1 MFKRSLR
8 LPLRACCA
16 SFKINFITKKLLG
29 NKHHIPKWS
38 AKAYTPQ
45 RTHLQLEQPFWSCGV
60 SRRISHFH
68 YWIYFCVFIHHKK
81 EHCAILNNVHCSF
94 LMLPHSGPI
103 MVSRASLLMNLIP
116 EGWGQAAPCL
126 NQPMS
131 SILTCNMA
139 WQPWNCP
146 VPPDLTHS
154 LRGTTMTAIFL
165 NLWSPW
171 ILRRTEL
178 SRQNEPHS

>member
-1 MFKRSLR
+1 MKCQSLYTSMDSSTVR
-8 LPLRACCA
+8 TAILKLW
-16 SFKINFITKKLLG
+16 SFMSDFTLSLL
-29 NKHHIPKWS
+29 NIFLCIYP
-38 AKAYTPQ
+38 PQ
-45 RTHLQLEQPFWSCGV
+45 
-60 SRRISHFH
+60 
-68 YWIYFCVFIHHKK
+68 KK

-94 LMLPHSGPI
+94 LMLPHSGLI

-154 LRGTTMTAIFL
+154 LQGTTMTAIFL
-165 NLWSPW
+165 NLWSSW